1 MIILK
6 CSLNVTIPNVYVSWS
21 HNGSSI
27 GQIEWQSSKTTNHT
41 IRNFQPSDVGD
52 YSCVFSDVLG
62 SGWELRRNFKV
73 DGKLIYAAL
82 ASCGA
87 I

>member
-27 GQIEWQSSKTTNHT
+27 GPIESQSSKTTNHM
-41 IRNFQPSDVGD
+41 IRNFQPSHVGN

-82 ASCGA
+82 GSWGA